1 MHSYPSSPLIYNYI
15 WCVRLLSINTIMN
28 EFVSVVYLICIIG
41 GKKALCGCQVEID
54 NITLLTLY
62 ISSPY

>member
-1 MHSYPSSPLIYNYI
+1 
-15 WCVRLLSINTIMN
+15 MN

-41 GKKALCGCQVEID
+41 GEKALYGCQVEID